1 MTSEQRLDRLER
13 VAKLMVKAGLR
24 ARGQIREHDEKIVI
38 LIDEQIKSEAEL
50 ASFTA
55 ETKAAF
61 ANLADSHAK
70 TEAAFA
76 RFKAN
81 TEATF
86 ARFEANTEATFA
98 RFEAN
103 TEAAFARLAEAQAET
118 KSALARLA
126 ESQAETER
134 SLKAFIDNARG
145 GPNNNTSN

>member
-38 LIDEQIKSEAEL
+38 LIDAQIKSEAAL

-61 ANLADSHAK
+61 AKLAESHA
-70 TEAAFA
+70 
-76 RFKAN
+76 R
-81 TEATF
+81 
-86 ARFEANTEATFA
+86 
-98 RFEAN
+98 
-103 TEAAFARLAEAQAET
+103 TEAAFARLAE
-118 KSALARLA
+118 
-126 ESQAETER
+126 SQAETDR
-134 SLKAFIDNARG
+134 KFIAFINNASG